1 MQTTVENVHERFY
14 RDILYAS
21 LITQTVSKAIKCIL
35 EHTDNFKRYHVCLG
49 TNRQPYRFLKST
61 PSDVMIEHCGFVT
74 RHANVTGL

>member
-35 EHTDNFKRYHVCLG
+35 EFNFKRYHVYLG
-49 TNRQPYRFLKST
+49 TNRHTYRFLKST